1 MSYESLL
8 ELHLSQCEI
17 FLKKSQTNS
26 YSDKDKTEYQANLFE
41 LFEKIKSSIPAD
53 LDEISIFEIQE
64 HLNFIT
70 KSLEFLMDSTLNTIP
85 FEVVSCL
92 NLALK
97 DWIDDEEFI
106 ITTSL
111 NNDIDSYSF
120 DDTLAVNDLL
130 YNSLSAAYNISF
142 KKRLIEI
149 NLPSILVKDYF
160 SSVILYHELGH
171 FIDIYY
177 HISEKISLN
186 LIEDPVKWTSVQN
199 FLPFIGNKSNLEK
212 TKYHIGEYFCDLFAA
227 QYIGTTATNYL
238 SYLEI
243 KTSHKLKLTHPSTK
257 NRTDVVND
265 FLKRKT
271 NPVVN
276 LIRGYTETLTQGR
289 KLRNRHTKLNEDDFY
304 RFLPLVVDEPKQL
317 HGVFPYAWKIWMGGT
332 DQFRKNAELKIDLP
346 PQAIYKALNNL
357 IEKTI
362 GNYIIKRDW
371 EKVK

>member
-1 MSYESLL
+1 MSYEYLL

-17 FLKKSQTNS
+17 FLKKNLTNN
-26 YSDKDKTEYQANLFE
+26 YSDKDKTTYQDNLFQ
-41 LFEKIKSSIPAD
+41 LFEKIKENIPAV
-53 LDEISIFEIQE
+53 LDEINVFEIQE

-97 DWIDDEEFI
+97 DWIDEEEFI

-120 DDTLAVNDLL
+120 DDTLAVNDFV
-130 YNSLSAAYNISF
+130 YNSINAAYKISF
-142 KKRLIEI
+142 KKRLVEI

-177 HISEKISLN
+177 HISEKIALE
-186 LIEDPVKWTSVQN
+186 LIENPMKWTSVQT
-199 FLPFIGNKSNLEK
+199 FLPFVGNKASLEK

-243 KTSHKLKLTHPSTK
+243 KTAHKLKFTHPSTE
-257 NRTDVVND
+257 NRTTVVND
-265 FLKRKT
+265 FLDKKT
-271 NPVVN
+271 NPMVD
-276 LIRGYTETLTQGR
+276 LINSYTETLTESR
-289 KLRNRHTKLNEDDFY
+289 KLERRHATLNEDDFY
-304 RFLPLVVDEPKQL
+304 KFLPLEISDPKQL

-332 DQFRKNAELKIDLP
+332 TNFKKNAELKIDLP
-346 PQAIYKALNNL
+346 PHAIYKALNNL

-362 GNYIIKRDW
+362 GNYVIEQDW